1 MTTAR
6 LKQEQIEQ
14 VFKGTSIKA
23 SIKRLKSSDIRVISN
38 DDLQKLLKKTQ
49 EHEKNQTFNQT
60 DKNLVDP
67 VAKSQIDTPPTSEQ
81 SVIAPADKDLKK
93 PESAAIQ
100 AGLKPKFKAKDAG
113 QSQGQAESKNQSTSP
128 LKPGSLKD
136 LNQFNYQSLPQEVFA
151 GFGLRISAY
160 LVDWLIVQWLSRL
173 ILNLWSLS
181 DRDSFTG
188 IITILIY
195 IGYFFL
201 FTCFLRGRTP
211 GKILFNL
218 RVVPLDKDRQT
229 LSWSSLLVR
238 EVFGRII
245 YYYAPWLGLILAV
258 TPYHQHPVDM
268 LTDTAVINENYLTAF
283 SKMQTVH

>member
-6 LKQEQIEQ
+6 LKQDQIEQ
-14 VFKGTSIKA
+14 VFRGTSIKA
-23 SIKRLKSSDIRVISN
+23 SIKRLKSSDIRIISN
-38 DDLQKLLKKTQ
+38 DDLQKRLKKTQ
-49 EHEKNQTFNQT
+49 EHEKNPTFDRT
-60 DKNLVDP
+60 DKSLVDP

-81 SVIAPADKDLKK
+81 SVIAPADEGLKNPGK
-93 PESAAIQ
+93 TAIQ
-100 AGLKPKFKAKDAG
+100 AGLKPKSKEKDPV
-113 QSQGQAESKNQSTSP
+113 QSQGQAKSKYQSTSS
-128 LKPGSLKD
+128 LKPGSLKGS
-136 LNQFNYQSLPQEVFA
+136 NQFNYQSLPQEVFA

-258 TPYHQHPVDM
+258 TPYHQHPVDI